1 MDHRREDPAS
11 VVPGAARGQ
20 KAETGNAGKT
30 GCCGPITR
38 EASLTCA
45 ASLTCGIKEKTKT
58 GEYLI
63 ADDISGVVGLTQ
75 MGVLEIHTWNSAF
88 EDVERPNRIV
98 FDLDPGEEVPAEAD
112 GETHPRGWRSRRI
125 MWPWTATTRLATRR
139 IHPTA

>member
-20 KAETGNAGKT
+20 KAETGNAGKA
-30 GCCGPITR
+30 GCRGPITR

-63 ADDISGVVGLTQ
+63 ADDISGVVGL
-75 MGVLEIHTWNSAF
+75 M
-88 EDVERPNRIV
+88 
-98 FDLDPGEEVPAEAD
+98 EVPAEAD

-125 MWPWTATTRLATRR
+125 M
-139 IHPTA
+139 